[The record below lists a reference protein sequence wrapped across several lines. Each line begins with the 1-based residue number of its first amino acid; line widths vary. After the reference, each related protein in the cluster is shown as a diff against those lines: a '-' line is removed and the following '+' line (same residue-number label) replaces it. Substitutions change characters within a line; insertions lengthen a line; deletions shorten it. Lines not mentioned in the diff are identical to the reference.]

1 MKTFE
6 EKWTAWLD
14 GQLTGR
20 ELSEFEAS
28 LPDKAAAEA
37 EKTDARK
44 LGALLKRELGVSA
57 LANEDFFSHQVRE
70 RISESSVPSAERET
84 KASTWWTIPRLLWTG
99 TASLAVFLIFT
110 IFVMRE
116 KNPAE
121 ESQYL
126 TQILNAR
133 VDPVVS
139 PNATVSIFE
148 VKQDRVTVLWTEGL
162 QSLPADYAAKQPLM
176 GRSPAF
182 LISFIALTIGATHA
196 LQGAETVWSGLV
208 IAENVAQP
216 QPMPP
221 ELTRIEG
228 SLKKFFGY
236 NQFEVIGQSQKTL
249 KTGQEDWLA
258 TSKFFGL
265 HVDARGET
273 EAGYVL
279 NLKLYKE
286 KELLLETD
294 TKLSK
299 RSPLVIKGPQV
310 GGGQLL
316 LVLVVQ

>member
-1 MKTFE
+1 M
-6 EKWTAWLD
+6 
-14 GQLTGR
+14 GR
-20 ELSEFEAS
+20 
-28 LPDKAAAEA
+28 
-37 EKTDARK
+37 
-44 LGALLKRELGVSA
+44 
-57 LANEDFFSHQVRE
+57 
-70 RISESSVPSAERET
+70 
-84 KASTWWTIPRLLWTG
+84 
-99 TASLAVFLIFT
+99 
-110 IFVMRE
+110 
-116 KNPAE
+116 
-121 ESQYL
+121 
-126 TQILNAR
+126 
-133 VDPVVS
+133 
-139 PNATVSIFE
+139 
-148 VKQDRVTVLWTEGL
+148 
-162 QSLPADYAAKQPLM
+162 LPAL
-176 GRSPAF
+176 
-182 LISFIALTIGATHA
+182 LISFIALTIGATPA

-216 QPMPP
+216 QPIPP

-249 KTGQEDWLA
+249 NTGQEDWLA